1 MATFTTTQTALAL
14 AKNLYLPAIRQYW
27 KDLGGKK
34 ALFDRE
40 APKRVRELSARGGV
54 LALSVNPNMQGG
66 FFTEGGNLP
75 IEGGS
80 NYINAT
86 FTYTRY
92 AQAVRLSGDALQTLQ
107 REGETAFANIIEVEL
122 KGAVEALNI
131 LFNRYLN
138 FDDKGALAT
147 VSAAN
152 ATPST
157 TVQVAAGDRASFL
170 AKDMIISLVDP
181 TSGNYV
187 SGAVNRTIVS
197 IAPTNDSITLDQAV
211 TCSVGDLIVQ
221 RQSYGL
227 GVYGINYH
235 LTANTWLGLDRATTY
250 PNLKGIVID
259 AANNDLSAGI
269 LQTAASMIET
279 MGGDCYEYVPI
290 WSPAQE
296 AKYKAAG
303 YGLKRFVDS
312 ETVNLGF
319 VETEFG
325 RFRPFLTDRDTPAST
340 IYFVNPKDFFWV
352 NIQGLEWGTS
362 DGQPMHI
369 VVSSDASGTVMSF
382 RDQYWIPLIWRGQ
395 FICEFPF
402 RQAAITGLNFDAT
415 FRSRNY
421 TTFG

>member
-1 MATFTTTQTALAL
+1 MPTYTTTSTALAL
-14 AKNLYLPAIRQYW
+14 AKNFYLPAIRQYW

-40 APKRVRELSARGGV
+40 APQRVRELSARGGV
-54 LALSVNPNMQGG
+54 IAISVNPNMQGG

-75 IEGGS
+75 IEGAS
-80 NYINAT
+80 DYVNAT

-92 AQAVRLSGDALQTLQ
+92 AQAVRLTGDALQTLE
-107 REGETAFANIIEVEL
+107 REGPTAFANILSLEL
-122 KGAVEALNI
+122 RSAVEALNI

-138 FDDKGALAT
+138 FDDTAALA
-147 VSAAN
+147 VVDAA
-152 ATPST
+152 ATNST
-157 TVQVAAGDRASFL
+157 TLQVGSGDRASFL
-170 AKDMIISLVDP
+170 AKGMIISLVDP
-181 TSGNYV
+181 ATGNYI
-187 SGAVNRTIVS
+187 SGATGRTIVS
-197 IAPTNDSITLDQAV
+197 IAPTNDAITLDAPV
-211 TCSVGDLIVQ
+211 TCPQGALIVQ

-227 GVYGINYH
+227 GLYGLNYH
-235 LTANTWLGLDRATTY
+235 LAANTWLGLDRSSTY
-250 PNLKGIVID
+250 ANMKGIIINAGGNVIS
-259 AANNDLSAGI
+259 ADL
-269 LQTAASMIET
+269 LQQAASMIET
-279 MGGDCYEYVPI
+279 FGGDCYDYVPI

-312 ETVNLGF
+312 EVVNLGF

-352 NIQGLEWGTS
+352 NIQGIEWGTP

-369 VVSSDASGTVMSF
+369 VVSGDTTGGVMQF

-395 FICEFPF
+395 FINEFPF
-402 RQAAITGLNFDAT
+402 RLAAITNLAFDPI

-421 TTFG
+421 TSFN